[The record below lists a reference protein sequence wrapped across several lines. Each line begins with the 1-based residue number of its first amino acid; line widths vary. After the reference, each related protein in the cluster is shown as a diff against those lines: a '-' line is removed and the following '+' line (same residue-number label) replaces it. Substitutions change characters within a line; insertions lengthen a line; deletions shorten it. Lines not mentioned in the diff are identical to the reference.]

1 VRRQLNAA
9 DEDGDLPIH
18 RAFYLSKPDPGP
30 DLIGLISPGRESHS
44 GTTLYSL
51 LAILHAK
58 YTG

>member
-30 DLIGLISPGRESHS
+30 DLSSLISPGR
-44 GTTLYSL
+44 
-51 LAILHAK
+51 
-58 YTG
+58 